1 MATQATLEKVAKIYE
16 LLTKSPV
23 SEDHLCKIFNKDKR
37 TIARYIKILKDDG
50 INIKLNNKIY
60 SITDLKKDEN
70 DVVFSLVKNFTQNQG
85 YEIYQKSKGLFKEI
99 NKEYKDAFF
108 IQLKNENLDSS
119 DLEFF
124 KSLASAIENK
134 ELVNFTY
141 NEYKF
146 IVKPLK
152 IANFDGFWYLL
163 CLDANKDDKFKKF
176 HLKSIKN
183 LTILNEKFTN
193 TKDIEAKLKNANSI
207 WFDIDKKGFI
217 VELLVDNSI
226 LKFLE
231 RIPLKTQA
239 IIRKQDES
247 EVHLKVSN
255 YYEIVPFILQFIPLI
270 KIISPNDLNEY
281 LKNLL
286 RKYLKSI

>member
-23 SEDHLCKIFNKDKR
+23 SEDYLCKTFNKDKR

-50 INIKLNNKIY
+50 INIKLYNKIY

-99 NKEYKDAFF
+99 NREYKNAFF
-108 IQLKNENLDSS
+108 IQLKNENLDSN

-134 ELVNFTY
+134 EMINFTY
-141 NEYKF
+141 NNYKF
-146 IVKPLK
+146 RVKPLK

-163 CLDANKDDKFKKF
+163 CLDTNKDDKFKKF

-183 LTILNEKFTN
+183 LTILNEKFIN

-207 WFDIDKKGFI
+207 WFDIDSQGFI

-247 EVHLKVSN
+247 EVYLKVSN

-270 KIISPNDLNEY
+270 KVISPNDLNEY

-286 RKYLKSI
+286 SEYLKSI

>member
-50 INIKLNNKIY
+50 INIKLNSKIY

-70 DVVFSLVKNFTQNQG
+70 DVVFSLLKNFTQNQG
-85 YEIYQKSKGLFKEI
+85 YEIYQKSKSLFKDI

-108 IQLKNENLDSS
+108 IQPKTENLDSS

-124 KSLASAIENK
+124 KSLASSIENK
-134 ELVNFTY
+134 EIINFTY
-141 NEYKF
+141 DDYKF
-146 IVKPLK
+146 RVKPLK

-163 CLDANKDDKFKKF
+163 CLDTNKNDKFKKF
-176 HLKSIKN
+176 HLKSIKD
-183 LTILNEKFTN
+183 LTVLDEVFKN
-193 TKDIEAKLKNANSI
+193 TKEIEKGLKKANSI
-207 WFDIDKKGFI
+207 WFDIDNKSFI
-217 VELLVDNSI
+217 VELLAKNCI

-231 RIPLKTQA
+231 RIPLKTQK
-239 IIRKQDES
+239 IIQKEDES
-247 EVHLKVSN
+247 IIYLEISN
-255 YYEIVPFILQFIPLI
+255 YYEIIPFILQFIPFI
-270 KIISPNDLNEY
+270 KVIAPDDLNNY
-281 LKNLL
+281 LKKLL
-286 RKYLKSI
+286 NDYLNSI

>member
-50 INIKLNNKIY
+50 INIRLNNKIY

-85 YEIYQKSKGLFKEI
+85 YKIYQKSKGLFKDI
-99 NKEYKDAFF
+99 NKEYKNAFF
-108 IQLKNENLDSS
+108 IQPKNENLDSS

-124 KSLASAIENK
+124 KSLAATIENK

-141 NEYKF
+141 NDYKF
-146 IVKPLK
+146 RVKPLK

-183 LTILNEKFTN
+183 LTILNERFTN

-207 WFDIDKKGFI
+207 WFDIDSQGFI

-255 YYEIVPFILQFIPLI
+255 YYEIVPFILQFIPFI
-270 KIISPNDLNEY
+270 KVIAPSDLNEY

-286 RKYLKSI
+286 SEYLKSI

>member
-50 INIKLNNKIY
+50 IDIKLNSKIY

-85 YEIYQKSKGLFKEI
+85 YEIYQKSKSLFKEI
-99 NKEYKDAFF
+99 NKEYKNAFF
-108 IQLKNENLDSS
+108 IQLKNENLDSN

-124 KSLASAIENK
+124 KSLALAIENK
-134 ELVNFTY
+134 EMINFTY
-141 NEYKF
+141 NNYKF
-146 IVKPLK
+146 KVKPLK

-163 CLDANKDDKFKKF
+163 CLDTNKEDKFKKF

-183 LTILNEKFTN
+183 LTISNEKFTN

-207 WFDIDKKGFI
+207 WFDIDSQGFI

-255 YYEIVPFILQFIPLI
+255 YYEIMPFILQFIPLI
-270 KIISPNDLNEY
+270 KVIAPNDLNEY

-286 RKYLKSI
+286 SEYLKSI

>member
-50 INIKLNNKIY
+50 INIKLNNEIY

-99 NKEYKDAFF
+99 NREYKNAFF
-108 IQLKNENLDSS
+108 IQLKNENLDSN

-134 ELVNFTY
+134 EMINFTY
-141 NEYKF
+141 NNYKF
-146 IVKPLK
+146 RVKPLK

-163 CLDANKDDKFKKF
+163 CLDTNKDDKFKKF

-193 TKDIEAKLKNANSI
+193 AKDIETKLKNANSI

-255 YYEIVPFILQFIPLI
+255 YYEIVPFILQFIPFI
-270 KIISPNDLNEY
+270 KVIAPNDLNEY
-281 LKNLL
+281 LKNVLSE
-286 RKYLKSI
+286 YLKSI

>member
-16 LLTKSPV
+16 LLTKSSV
-23 SEDHLCKIFNKDKR
+23 REDHLCKIFNKDKR
-37 TIARYIKILKDDG
+37 TIARYIKILKDNG

-60 SITDLKKDEN
+60 SVTDLKKDEN

-85 YEIYQKSKGLFKEI
+85 YEIYQKSKGLFKNI
-99 NKEYKDAFF
+99 NKEYKNAFF
-108 IQLKNENLDSS
+108 IQPKNENLDSS

-124 KSLASAIENK
+124 KSLAAAIENK
-134 ELVNFTY
+134 EIVNFTY
-141 NEYKF
+141 NNYKF
-146 IVKPLK
+146 RVKPLK

-163 CLDANKDDKFKKF
+163 CLDANKEDKFKKF

-231 RIPLKTQA
+231 RIPLKTQT

-255 YYEIVPFILQFIPLI
+255 YYEIVPFILQFIPFI
-270 KIISPNDLNEY
+270 KVIAPNDLNKY

-286 RKYLKSI
+286 SEYLKSI

>member
-16 LLTKSPV
+16 LLTKSSV
-23 SEDHLCKIFNKDKR
+23 REDHLCKIFNKDKR
-37 TIARYIKILKDDG
+37 TIARYIKILKDNG

-60 SITDLKKDEN
+60 SVTDLKKDEN

-85 YEIYQKSKGLFKEI
+85 YEIYQKSKGLFKNI
-99 NKEYKDAFF
+99 NKEYKNAFF
-108 IQLKNENLDSS
+108 IQPKNENLDSS

-124 KSLASAIENK
+124 KSLAAAIENK
-134 ELVNFTY
+134 EIVNFTY
-141 NEYKF
+141 NNYKF
-146 IVKPLK
+146 RVKPLK

-231 RIPLKTQA
+231 RIPLKTQT

-255 YYEIVPFILQFIPLI
+255 YYEIVPFILQFIPFI
-270 KIISPNDLNEY
+270 KVIAPNDLNEH
-281 LKNLL
+281 LKKLL
-286 RKYLKSI
+286 SEYLKSI

>member
-1 MATQATLEKVAKIYE
+1 MI
-16 LLTKSPV
+16 
-23 SEDHLCKIFNKDKR
+23 
-37 TIARYIKILKDDG
+37 
-50 INIKLNNKIY
+50 
-60 SITDLKKDEN
+60 
-70 DVVFSLVKNFTQNQG
+70 
-85 YEIYQKSKGLFKEI
+85 
-99 NKEYKDAFF
+99 
-108 IQLKNENLDSS
+108 
-119 DLEFF
+119 
-124 KSLASAIENK
+124 
-134 ELVNFTY
+134 NFTY
-141 NEYKF
+141 NNYKF
-146 IVKPLK
+146 KVKPLK

-163 CLDANKDDKFKKF
+163 CLDTNKEDKFKKF

-183 LTILNEKFTN
+183 LTISNEKFTN

-207 WFDIDKKGFI
+207 WFDIDSQGFI

-255 YYEIVPFILQFIPLI
+255 YYEIMPFILQFIPLI
-270 KIISPNDLNEY
+270 KVIAPNDLNEY

-286 RKYLKSI
+286 SEYLKSI

>member
-50 INIKLNNKIY
+50 INIKLYNEIY

-70 DVVFSLVKNFTQNQG
+70 DVVFSLLKNFTKNQG

-99 NKEYKDAFF
+99 NKEYKNTFF
-108 IQLKNENLDSS
+108 IQLKNENLDSN

-134 ELVNFTY
+134 EMINFTY
-141 NEYKF
+141 NNYKF
-146 IVKPLK
+146 RVKPLK

-163 CLDANKDDKFKKF
+163 CLDTNKDDKFKKF

-193 TKDIEAKLKNANSI
+193 AKDIEAKLKNANSI
-207 WFDIDKKGFI
+207 WFDIDNQGFI

-255 YYEIVPFILQFIPLI
+255 YYEIVPFILQFIPFI
-270 KIISPNDLNEY
+270 KVIAPNDLNEY

-286 RKYLKSI
+286 SEYLKSI

>member
-50 INIKLNNKIY
+50 IDIRLNSKIY

-99 NKEYKDAFF
+99 NREYKNAFF
-108 IQLKNENLDSS
+108 IQLKNENLDSN

-124 KSLASAIENK
+124 KSLASSIENK
-134 ELVNFTY
+134 EIINFTY
-141 NEYKF
+141 DDYKF
-146 IVKPLK
+146 RVKPLK

-163 CLDANKDDKFKKF
+163 CLDTNKDDKFKKF

-207 WFDIDKKGFI
+207 WFDIDNQGFI

-239 IIRKQDES
+239 IIRKQDQS

-255 YYEIVPFILQFIPLI
+255 YYEIVPFILQFIPFI
-270 KIISPNDLNEY
+270 KVIAPNDLNEY
-281 LKNLL
+281 LKKMLSE
-286 RKYLKSI
+286 YLKSI

>member
-23 SEDHLCKIFNKDKR
+23 SEDYLCKTFNKDKR

-50 INIKLNNKIY
+50 INIKLYNKIY
-60 SITDLKKDEN
+60 SITDLKKDES

-99 NKEYKDAFF
+99 NKEYKNAFF
-108 IQLKNENLDSS
+108 IQLKNENLDSN

-134 ELVNFTY
+134 EMINFTY
-141 NEYKF
+141 NNYKF
-146 IVKPLK
+146 RVKPLK

-163 CLDANKDDKFKKF
+163 CLDTNKDDKFKKF

-183 LTILNEKFTN
+183 LTILNEKFIN

-207 WFDIDKKGFI
+207 WFDIDSQGFI

-226 LKFLE
+226 LKFL
-231 RIPLKTQA
+231 
-239 IIRKQDES
+239 
-247 EVHLKVSN
+247 
-255 YYEIVPFILQFIPLI
+255 
-270 KIISPNDLNEY
+270 
-281 LKNLL
+281 
-286 RKYLKSI
+286 

>member
-23 SEDHLCKIFNKDKR
+23 SENHLCKIFNKDKR

-60 SITDLKKDEN
+60 IITDLKKDEN

-108 IQLKNENLDSS
+108 IQLKNENLDSN

-134 ELVNFTY
+134 EMINFTY
-141 NEYKF
+141 NDYKF
-146 IVKPLK
+146 KVKPLK

-163 CLDANKDDKFKKF
+163 CLDTNKDDKFKKF

-207 WFDIDKKGFI
+207 WFDIDSQGFI

-255 YYEIVPFILQFIPLI
+255 YYEIVPFILQFIPFI
-270 KIISPNDLNEY
+270 KVIAPNDLNEY

-286 RKYLKSI
+286 SEYLKSI

>member
-247 EVHLKVSN
+247 EVYLKVSN
-255 YYEIVPFILQFIPLI
+255 YYEIVPFILQFIPFI
-270 KIISPNDLNEY
+270 KVIAPNELNEY

-286 RKYLKSI
+286 SEYLKSI